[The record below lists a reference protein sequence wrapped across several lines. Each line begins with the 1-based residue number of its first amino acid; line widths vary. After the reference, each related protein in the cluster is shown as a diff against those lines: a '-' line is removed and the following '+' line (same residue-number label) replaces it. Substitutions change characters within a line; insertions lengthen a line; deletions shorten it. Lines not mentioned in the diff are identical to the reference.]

1 MFTGL
6 IIQSVLTRK
15 TFTGSSALDPSI
27 ASEIGQRPGSPDRAV
42 RVGGWNNEADIG
54 RNAKDLLIVVSEIE
68 ELVWNNRPAYGPAE
82 LLLPAFVFAVGER
95 VPGRNSRITEE
106 VEALSVKCV
115 ASRFCDH
122 VNYCAAAPN
131 SAEKL
136 LSATWNSF
144 TTD

>member
-1 MFTGL
+1 
-6 IIQSVLTRK
+6 
-15 TFTGSSALDPSI
+15 
-27 ASEIGQRPGSPDRAV
+27 
-42 RVGGWNNEADIG
+42 
-54 RNAKDLLIVVSEIE
+54 
-68 ELVWNNRPAYGPAE
+68 
-82 LLLPAFVFAVGER
+82 